1 MRDIFFDPILDP
13 ILRLAAGPEPA
24 SGSGAASG
32 PRQPDRRTGAPED
45 EPWPASQ
52 DLEVRAREQQATI
65 ARLRQRVREVE
76 RELDILRDYVRSI
89 RSEGIPDPL
98 T

>member
-24 SGSGAASG
+24 PGSGAASG
-32 PRQPDRRTGAPED
+32 LRQQDRRPAAPED

-52 DLEVRAREQQATI
+52 DLEARAREQQATI

-76 RELDILRDYVRSI
+76 RELDVLREYVRSI
-89 RSEGIPDPL
+89 RSEAIPDPL